1 MVKEILSD
9 EFKTVINEGKVVV
22 DFFATWCGPCKMLS
36 PVMDEI
42 SNELSDIN
50 FYKVDVDKNEDIARE
65 YGIMS
70 IPTIIIFE
78 NGKVVNT
85 LVGLR
90 SKTELIDVI
99 KGIKK

>member
-9 EFKTVINEGKVVV
+9 EFKTVINKGKVVV

-90 SKTELIDVI
+90 SKTELKEVI
-99 KGIKK
+99 GGK

>member
-1 MVKEILSD
+1 MVREINTD
-9 EFKTVINEGKVVV
+9 EFKTLISEGKVVV
-22 DFFATWCGPCKMLS
+22 DFFATWCGPCKMIS

-90 SKTELIDVI
+90 SKTELKEVI
-99 KGIKK
+99 GGK

>member
-1 MVKEILSD
+1 MVKEINSV
-9 EFKTVINEGKVVV
+9 EFKEVIKEGKVVV

-36 PVMDEI
+36 PVMDNI
-42 SNELSDIN
+42 ANDLQDIK

-70 IPTIIIFE
+70 IPTIIIFNDGE
-78 NGKVVNT
+78 VVNT

-90 SKTELIDVI
+90 SKDELLEVI
-99 KGIKK
+99 KE

>member
-1 MVKEILSD
+1 MIKEITTD
-9 EFKTVINEGKVVV
+9 EFKTLISEGKVVV
-22 DFFATWCGPCKMLS
+22 DFFATWCGPCKMIS

-42 SNELSDIN
+42 SNELTNIN

-85 LVGLR
+85 IVGLK
-90 SKTELIDVI
+90 SKSDLIDII
-99 KGIKK
+99 KG

>member
-1 MVKEILSD
+1 MIKEINTD
-9 EFKTVINEGKVVV
+9 EFKTLINEGRVVV

-36 PVMDEI
+36 PVIEEI
-42 SNELSDIN
+42 SNELTDIN

-78 NGKVVNT
+78 DGKVVNT
-85 LVGLR
+85 IVGLK
-90 SKTELIDVI
+90 SKSDLIDII
-99 KGIKK
+99 KG

>member
-1 MVKEILSD
+1 MVKEINSV
-9 EFKTVINEGKVVV
+9 EFKEAIKEGRVVV

-78 NGKVVNT
+78 NGKVVNS

>member
-9 EFKTVINEGKVVV
+9 EFKTVIKEGKVVV

-78 NGKVVNT
+78 NGKVVNS

>member
-9 EFKTVINEGKVVV
+9 EFKTVINEGNVVV